1 MKASEIFSDIMIA
14 HGRWLRRCVVVA
26 VMAIMA
32 RNGRLLSLAGLM
44 MATTLAVG
52 LTARPLAAGPGHSGY
67 KFSVVATLGD
77 AAPGGGDHEGDF
89 EPQDIN
95 ASGSTTFVSDL
106 EDENGFAGEGL
117 FLRRGGVNSLIARS
131 GQSAPGTST
140 TYGFFGALSPSG
152 LNDAGN
158 AAFGFTLNVPFT
170 EFGTNAGVWRY
181 TGASGAVTPVLLPGQ
196 PAPGG
201 TTFRGSLFHTDI
213 NNRNEIATVGII
225 DTPNGNCTDPIASCF
240 GLGRGVYK
248 FDKHNRATK
257 VAAPGDPAPG
267 STSTLDDAWDPN
279 LNDRGDVVF
288 GGHVKGEPCLGP
300 GNGPSSIGCYESL
313 YLYRASTGSVTSLVH
328 QGDAKPGGG
337 TFVLAFNGRLNN
349 VGDVSFIGGVGSDRT
364 GVFLRD
370 HDGSITAVAAPGD
383 SLPGG
388 TMANTTF
395 NQGAHAINNA
405 GAVAFVAQLDADT
418 NGDSVQDT
426 GVYLYD
432 AGAIR
437 TVVRTG
443 TVIPGLGTV
452 VHVNNPFFVGG
463 AYPWPG
469 VHLNERG
476 QVLTQVIMDTGLT
489 HVVVATPD

>member
-1 MKASEIFSDIMIA
+1 MRIRDVAAYLMTATLGALPCAYSAS
-14 HGRWLRRCVVVA
+14 G
-26 VMAIMA
+26 
-32 RNGRLLSLAGLM
+32 
-44 MATTLAVG
+44 
-52 LTARPLAAGPGHSGY
+52 LAAGPRHAGY
-67 KFSVVATLGD
+67 TFSVLATLGD
-77 AAPGGGDHEGDF
+77 AAPGGGNHEGDF

-95 ASGSTTFVSDL
+95 ASGTATFVSDL

-117 FLRRGGVNSLIARS
+117 FLRRAGVNSLIARS
-131 GQSAPGTST
+131 GQRAPGTST
-140 TYGFFGALSPSG
+140 TYGFFGLLSPSG

-158 AAFGFTLNVPFT
+158 AAFGFALEVPFT
-170 EFGTNAGVWRY
+170 EFGTNAGVFRY
-181 TGASGAVTPVLLPGQ
+181 TRASGAVTPVLLPGQ

-201 TTFRGSLFHTDI
+201 TTFRGTLFHTDI

-225 DTPNGNCTDPIASCF
+225 DTTQGNCTDVTASCF

-248 FDKHNRATK
+248 FDQHNSATK
-257 VAAPGDPAPG
+257 IAAPGDPAPG
-267 STSTLDDAWDPN
+267 GGTLDDAWDPN

-288 GGHVKGEPCLGP
+288 GGHVNGETCIG
-300 GNGPSSIGCYESL
+300 GSSSTVGCFESL
-313 YLYRASTGSVTSLVH
+313 YLYRVSTGNVTSLVH
-328 QGDAKPGGG
+328 QGDPKPGGG
-337 TFVLAFNGRLNN
+337 TFDFAFNGRLNN
-349 VGDVSFIGGVGSDRT
+349 VGDVSFIGGVSGGT

-370 HDGSITAVAAPGD
+370 HDGSITAVAAPGY

-388 TMANTTF
+388 TMTNTTF
-395 NQGAHAINNA
+395 NQGSHDINNA
-405 GAVAFVAQLDADT
+405 GQVAFVAQLDADI
-418 NGDSVQDT
+418 NGDSIQDT

-463 AYPWPG
+463 TFPWPL

-476 QVLTQVIMDTGLT
+476 QVLTQVVMDTGLT